1 MATNADAQLIIQL
14 YDLRREAV
22 CRKARSFFAGWIPA
36 TAEEARTVGSGP
48 GREDNAYVRQATS
61 YWEMAFSFV
70 NTGAVDEALFAKNC
84 GEGILF
90 AVKCQWLKAKFPEVW
105 TRTMG
110 EAEAFIARNA
120 EAQKKAEMFRKRL
133 PA

>member
-1 MATNADAQLIIQL
+1 MF
-14 YDLRREAV
+14 
-22 CRKARSFFAGWIPA
+22 S
-36 TAEEARTVGSGP
+36 S
-48 GREDNAYVRQATS
+48 DNAFVRQVTT

-70 NTGAVDEALFAKNC
+70 NTGAVDEALFVKNC

-90 AVKCQWLKAKFPEVW
+90 ALKCQWLKRKFPEVW

-120 EAQKKAEMFRKRL
+120 DAQKKAEMFKGRF

>member
-1 MATNADAQLIIQL
+1 MASTADAQLIIQL
-14 YDLRREAV
+14 YDLRREDV
-22 CRKARSFFAGWIPA
+22 CRKARAFFAGWTPGS
-36 TAEEARTVGSGP
+36 AEEARCVLSDWA
-48 GREDNAYVRQATS
+48 RQDNAFVRQATS

-90 AVKCQWLKAKFPEVW
+90 AVKCQWLKAKFPDTW
-105 TRTMG
+105 TRTMA

-120 EAQKKAEMFRKRL
+120 EAQKKAEMFKKRL
-133 PA
+133 G

>member
-1 MATNADAQLIIQL
+1 VLSDW
-14 YDLRREAV
+14 
-22 CRKARSFFAGWIPA
+22 ARQ
-36 TAEEARTVGSGP
+36 
-48 GREDNAYVRQATS
+48 DNAFVRQATS

-90 AVKCQWLKAKFPEVW
+90 AVKCQWLKAKFPDTW
-105 TRTMG
+105 TRTMA

-120 EAQKKAEMFRKRL
+120 EAQKKAEMFRKRFG
-133 PA
+133 

>member
-14 YDLRREAV
+14 YDLRRETV
-22 CRKARSFFAGWIPA
+22 CRKARAFFAGWIPT

-48 GREDNAYVRQATS
+48 GREDNAFVRQATS
-61 YWEMAFSFV
+61 YWEMAFSFA
-70 NTGAVDEALFAKNC
+70 NTGAVDETLFAKNC
-84 GEGILF
+84 GEGIYF

-105 TRTMG
+105 TRSMA

-120 EAQKKAEMFRKRL
+120 EAQKKVEMFKKRL